1 MRITTRAISL
11 TISVMVI
18 IGAILILSRQDW
30 GLLSLEIIVIALC
43 FFYWVCEKNSFSAK
57 YLSVLAA
64 LSSIAAV
71 SRIPFAIIPG
81 VQPAT
86 FLVIS
91 TGLIFGP
98 QAGFLVGSTAAVLSN
113 FFLGQGPWT
122 PWQMFAW
129 GMAGST
135 AGLLKI
141 ICPKIGRTGIVFFS
155 FFWGYLFGWIMNIW
169 SWTAFISPLNINSFF
184 TVNIASFW
192 FDTFHA
198 LGNAFF
204 CLIFNNSLAKILKHF
219 QRKLEISEIIEEA

>member
-1 MRITTRAISL
+1 MRITAKSISL

-18 IGAILILSRQDW
+18 VGAILILSKQDW
-30 GLLSLEIIVIALC
+30 GLLSLEIIFIALG
-43 FFYWVCEKNSFSAK
+43 FFYWICDKKSFSAK
-57 YLSVLAA
+57 YLSVIAT
-64 LSSIAAV
+64 LSSIAAI
-71 SRIPFAIIPG
+71 SRPPFAIIPG
-81 VQPAT
+81 VQPTT

-98 QAGFLVGSTAAVLSN
+98 QAGFLAGSTAAVLSN

-141 ICPKIGRTGIVFFS
+141 IYPKIELKGIILFNFI
-155 FFWGYLFGWIMNIW
+155 WGYLFGWIMNL
-169 SWTAFISPLNINSFF
+169 WTWTSFISPLNLNSFF
-184 TVNIASFW
+184 TVNAASFW

-198 LGNAFF
+198 LGNAIF
-204 CLIFNNSLAKILKHF
+204 CLIFNTSLTKILQHF
-219 QRKLEISEIIEEA
+219 QRKLEISEIINE

>member
-1 MRITTRAISL
+1 MRKTAKAISL
-11 TISVMVI
+11 TITVLI
-18 IGAILILSRQDW
+18 IVGSILVLSKQDW
-30 GLLSLEIIVIALC
+30 SLLSLEIIIIALG
-43 FFYWVCEKNSFSAK
+43 FFYWICEKKSFSAK
-57 YLSVLAA
+57 YLTVIAA

-71 SRIPFAIIPG
+71 SRVPFAILPG
-81 VQPAT
+81 VQPTT

-113 FFLGQGPWT
+113 FILGQGPWT

-141 ICPKIGRTGIVFFS
+141 IYPKIGRKGIVFYNLL
-155 FFWGYLFGWIMNIW
+155 WGYLFGWIMNLW
-169 SWTAFISPLNINSFF
+169 SWTAFISPLNLNSLL
-184 TVNIASFW
+184 TVYAASFW

-198 LGNAFF
+198 LGNAAF
-204 CLIFNNSLAKILKHF
+204 CLIFSTSLTRILQHF
-219 QRKLEISEIIEEA
+219 QRKLEISEIINE